1 MNENRTVP
9 ISQLIESL
17 SVYSGTT
24 TADGA
29 VGCTSL
35 VDANLI
41 GLNDFITNQVH
52 VLIQSGN
59 SWREKQVALT
69 FTPATGTITF
79 AAFSHQILAGTIY
92 KLLNVAGVSSAAIQA
107 AILSDATPFP
117 GADIALIKVVTD
129 ALPDAGALTTLQ
141 GDVTAIKSVTDV
153 IPDAGALTTLQ
164 GDVTAIKAV
173 TDVIPDAGAL
183 TTLQGEVESSSLVT
197 GAGSIADNAR
207 LGALVRYIAD
217 NSGGGGGGGITV
229 YPSGINVPD
238 GGVLTI
244 SSSALVIGDVT
255 VGIGSF
261 LTISGNLQVTNQI
274 NIASTGTLIV
284 CGNCITGSISNLA
297 GTINIYGN
305 CQITVSGGGITN
317 TTGVITIVGNLNAAS
332 TNIVQSD
339 IGTIVING
347 DCEAG
352 SIYLT
357 DSGNVNVGGNCTAN
371 TSGIV
376 HSGTGTLEIM
386 GDCHAEPNGVQLTN
400 TGTIQIFGN
409 LYAINGGITNTV
421 GNIQISGD
429 AILNHGGMTNTT
441 GVINISGT
449 CTGGIYQN
457 GSGSVTINGAVN
469 TVGATI
475 TDTSGNITIYGDVTI
490 FAGSITTGTGVIAIY
505 GDCEADSTT
514 VLSITSTGQ
523 IVINSKLQVGSLNIT
538 GGGTLTQ
545 ILATVFG
552 NILCDGHIYGLIK
565 FANGTNHSI
574 DFNNS
579 LSASIGNIDSADEI
593 TVSNESPNNG
603 LSWVTLHEAAD
614 LTISSNCT
622 QVDVTLFGVGSLVN
636 ALPSGVI
643 PGTMTEALDP
653 LVMTDA
659 AASFVPDSLIGLVI
673 NNTTDPGASGT
684 ITANDATTITCAGGL
699 SGGSLNTWTLGDGY
713 TVPFTANITDNRL
726 SIHR

>member
-141 GDVTAIKSVTDV
+141 GY
-153 IPDAGALTTLQ
+153 
-164 GDVTAIKAV
+164 VTAIKAV

-217 NSGGGGGGGITV
+217 NPGGGGGGGITV

-305 CQITVSGGGITN
+305 CQITVSGGGIVN
-317 TTGVITIVGNLNAAS
+317 TTGTTTIVGNLDAAS
-332 TNIVQSD
+332 TSIVQSD

-441 GVINISGT
+441 GVITISGT
-449 CTGGIYQN
+449 CTGGIGQN
-457 GSGSVTINGAVN
+457 GSGSITINGNVAISSGGITN
-469 TVGATI
+469 TTG
-475 TDTSGNITIYGDVTI
+475 SITIYGDCQMTGFI
-490 FAGSITTGTGVIAIY
+490 TLSDIGSITIYGKCVADVTTAIAISSTGTITINGDLVI
-505 GDCEADSTT
+505 G
-514 VLSITSTGQ
+514 SIM
-523 IVINSKLQVGSLNIT
+523 IT
-538 GGGTLTQ
+538 GAGVLTFKTGTVAGDITCMGS
-545 ILATVFG
+545 I
-552 NILCDGHIYGLIK
+552 NGLIK
-565 FANGTNHSI
+565 FTNGGYHQV
-574 DFNNS
+574 DFN
-579 LSASIGNIDSADEI
+579 SAANAAIGNIESTFDELVI
-593 TVSNESPNNG
+593 RNMLWSNSLNKINIHDAATLIIEASCVSIG
-603 LSWVTLHEAAD
+603 LDLYGTGALTNSMPAGVT
-614 LTISSNCT
+614 
-622 QVDVTLFGVGSLVN
+622 
-636 ALPSGVI
+636 

-684 ITANDATTITCAGGL
+684 ITANDATTITCSGGL
-699 SGGSLNTWTLGDGY
+699 SGGILNTWTLGDGY
-713 TVPFTANITDNRL
+713 TVPFPVNINDFRL